1 MVVVKVVLMRGSPK
15 NKQFRMEADVSG
27 EFFVSCLK
35 GSLVLLHFTVPYNK
49 VPSKYLN
56 QKTLMSDIF
65 LLLQNLNCSFIVYI
79 DIK

>member
-15 NKQFRMEADVSG
+15 KQLRMEADVSG
-27 EFFVSCLK
+27 EFFVSRLK

-49 VPSKYLN
+49 VPSTYLN
-56 QKTLMSDIF
+56 QKILMSDIF
-65 LLLQNLNCSFIVYI
+65 ILLQNLNCSFIVCI